1 MKREIN
7 FENFHIHDG
16 NKVAYLAAQKVI
28 EFPGELFNPFYV
40 YSNTGLG
47 KTHLLRAIH
56 YELKK
61 KGNVLFFSAQ
71 EFEKQLEEKKEF
83 DAPVIVDDLHQIS
96 SQYHPM
102 LLATIDAFL
111 AHSRQICFSGS
122 YAPRDLNVDDKIRSR
137 LEGGLICDIQAPKE
151 LALVDMIKKKAE
163 ESGIILPDDVAL
175 ELAQVST
182 ASIRTIE
189 GMINRLVAYSS
200 LGNVSL
206 DTNSVR
212 LILKEFY
219 PKGIYSPVSSLL
231 EELKKNATE
240 VLTDVSEKVNI
251 RDEYREKIYIWEM
264 KGFDTTSLKDLLD
277 DDINVLK
284 EKYDTF
290 IQKVGRLVEL
300 QKEFG
305 ALETSQFP
313 NEAMKIESMLFSPAH
328 VAEIEKLIAEIKE
341 KAEEVKP
348 RKTFD
353 SFIIGESN
361 ETAYTMYREQIVP
374 SLGKRFNPFLI
385 FGSEGTG
392 KTHLLEAIFSDL
404 KSMDKTIALYDLA
417 LKAMTWEIKDIKNID
432 VLMFDNFDA
441 IFSAPDDV
449 RMNIFNAMLDCIK
462 QDKEIILVSNVL
474 ASDLSLSE
482 NEKTIFELGLE
493 VELNKPS
500 IDVVQA
506 YIRSGV
512 GDAQAEKMI
521 QEGLPE
527 FSSFYE
533 IDDYLTSYSAPV
545 SEVPVDVIP
554 LGLPGEES
562 VAIEEEK
569 ETEGEEG
576 REELVAEEAKG
587 AKEIKPLKTLKTER
601 FIVPEITS
609 ELIEENY

>member
-40 YSNTGLG
+40 YCNTGLG

-83 DAPVIVDDLHQIS
+83 DAPIIIDDLHQIS

-111 AHSRQICFSGS
+111 AHSRQICFSGN

-300 QKEFG
+300 QKEYG
-305 ALETSQFP
+305 ALETSRFP

-348 RKTFD
+348 RKTFE

-361 ETAYTMYREQIVP
+361 ETAYTIYREQIVP

-392 KTHLLEAIFSDL
+392 KTHFLEAIFSDL
-404 KSMDKTIALYDLA
+404 KSKNKTIALYDLA
-417 LKAMTWEIKDIKNID
+417 MKATTWEIKDSRNID
-432 VLMFDNFDA
+432 VLMFDNFHA
-441 IFSAPDDV
+441 IFSLPDDV
-449 RMNIFNAMLDCIK
+449 RKNIFKVILDCIK
-462 QDKEIILVSNVL
+462 QDKEIILGSNVI

-482 NEKTIFELGLE
+482 DEKAIFELGLE

-500 IDVVQA
+500 TDVVQEF
-506 YIRSGV
+506 IRSGV
-512 GDAQAEKMI
+512 GDVQAQKMI

-533 IDDYLTSYSAPV
+533 IDDYLTSYSAQ
-545 SEVPVDVIP
+545 VPEAPAEIIP

-562 VAIEEEK
+562 VAGEEEK
-569 ETEGEEG
+569 GIE
-576 REELVAEEAKG
+576 REEAVEEEVKG

-601 FIVPEITS
+601 FIVSEITS